1 MAANY
6 HRFSD
11 AKKQERISVNYRRLN
26 QLVTTVSL
34 IALLLPQNVLA
45 EDVAKPQTQPV
56 EPTKT
61 ETSKPT
67 QKPAKQA
74 AFQVS
79 TDKNMERKRGSLAIG
94 LGIKRKG
101 ILFLPV
107 LRMKAQQPSLKEK
120 ATADSAAP
128 AAD

>member
-1 MAANY
+1 M
-6 HRFSD
+6 
-11 AKKQERISVNYRRLN
+11 NYRRLN

-45 EDVAKPQTQPV
+45 EDVAKPQTQPA
-56 EPTKT
+56 EPTET
-61 ETSKPT
+61 EASKPT
-67 QKPAKQA
+67 QEPAKQP

-79 TDKNMERKRGSLAIG
+79 TDKNMERKRGSLAIC